1 MISVR
6 QAMVLTGIIALV
18 MVTLAASSVLAP
30 GGTASEGDNSP
41 ADVRADNGA
50 IETIAG
56 ESTDGCN
63 PPADECPG
71 SGVATGVEVVSLGEV
86 VTRAEM
92 AMLLSRALELTTRAD
107 NPFVDD
113 DGSTFEADIERL
125 VAAGITNGCNPPH
138 NDRFCPDAL
147 LTRQEAAALLA
158 RGFGLTAR
166 ADDPFVDDDG
176 TIFEAD
182 IERLAAAGI
191 TNGCNPPS
199 NTKFC
204 PTDLVTGAQIMTFLT
219 RAGELSPIVRK
230 VDS

>member
-6 QAMVLTGIIALV
+6 QAMVLTSIIALV
-18 MVTLAASSVLAP
+18 MLSLAASSVLARS
-30 GGTASEGDNSP
+30 GTASEDDASP
-41 ADVRADNGA
+41 VNDTPIV
-50 IETIAG
+50 TIAEEG
-56 ESTDGCN
+56 TDGCK
-63 PPADECPG
+63 PPAEDCPG
-71 SGVATGVEVVSLGEV
+71 AEVASRVEVVILGEV
-86 VTRAEM
+86 VTRGEM

-113 DGSTFEADIERL
+113 DGSIFEADIERL
-125 VAAGITNGCNPPH
+125 VAAGITKGCNPPQ
-138 NDRFCPDAL
+138 NDRFCPDAP
-147 LTRQEAAALLA
+147 LTRQQAATLLA

-176 TIFEAD
+176 TIFEPD

-204 PTDLVTGAQIMTFLT
+204 PTDLITGDQIATFLA
-219 RAGELSPIVRK
+219 RAGELSPIVHRA
-230 VDS
+230 DS

>member
-18 MVTLAASSVLAP
+18 MMALAASSVLAP
-30 GGTASEGDNSP
+30 GGTASEGANNADDIRIDDN
-41 ADVRADNGA
+41 A
-50 IETIAG
+50 IAE
-56 ESTDGCN
+56 ESTGDCN
-63 PPADECPG
+63 PPADDCLGAE
-71 SGVATGVEVVSLGEV
+71 VATSVEVVILGEV
-86 VTRAEM
+86 VTRGEM
-92 AMLLSRALELTTRAD
+92 ALLLSRALELTTRAD

-147 LTRQEAAALLA
+147 LTRQEVAALLA

-176 TIFEAD
+176 STFEAD

-204 PTDLVTGAQIMTFLT
+204 PTDLVTGAQIMTLLT